1 MAINSGIFDSV
12 NFDRVYLAKHYAAY
26 FATFIGNGV
35 FPNPST
41 GFQVTAGT
49 GMNVVLKPGKAW
61 INGYYIFND
70 ADYNLS
76 LDVADGVLNRI
87 DRIVLQLN
95 FLNRNIVPVIKKG
108 TPGSSPIAPVL
119 KRDADVYEIALADV
133 YVAKGV
139 LSITQANITDN
150 RLNKELCG
158 IVHGTVDQVDTTEI
172 FNQYLAWF
180 NQTKTQNT
188 ADLENYKAQ
197 QKVAFESWF
206 DGIKGILNGDIAANL
221 AAKIQTL
228 QAAFNVHKEDYATLK
243 TDYGQHKTD
252 TNLHLTNGLLKIKN
266 TDSQKSFLFKM
277 DNNGPYLEE
286 V

>member
-1 MAINSGIFDSV
+1 M
-12 NFDRVYLAKHYAAY
+12 
-26 FATFIGNGV
+26 
-35 FPNPST
+35 
-41 GFQVTAGT
+41 
-49 GMNVVLKPGKAW
+49 
-61 INGYYIFND
+61 
-70 ADYNLS
+70 
-76 LDVADGVLNRI
+76 
-87 DRIVLQLN
+87 
-95 FLNRNIVPVIKKG
+95 
-108 TPGSSPIAPVL
+108 
-119 KRDADVYEIALADV
+119 
-133 YVAKGV
+133 
-139 LSITQANITDN
+139 
-150 RLNKELCG
+150 
-158 IVHGTVDQVDTTEI
+158 DTTEI